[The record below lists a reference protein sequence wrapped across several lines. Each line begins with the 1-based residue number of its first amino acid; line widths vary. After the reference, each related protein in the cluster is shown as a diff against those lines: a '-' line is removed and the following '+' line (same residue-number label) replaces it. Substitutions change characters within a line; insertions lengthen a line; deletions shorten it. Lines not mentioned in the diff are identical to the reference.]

1 MQSCGEYRCI
11 RAVLSADGDRLCLDP
26 GDVEDNGSIL
36 DLSQRDSNL
45 AETPQHLRVDCMT
58 GKSAGFAPL
67 TAWRYVRPRSI
78 EIDPLLIS
86 PFEVGAEARGFNRL
100 ANAEE
105 ALGRYQGLVGAARRS
120 WAKDNEKDL
129 VEYIRAYVA
138 ALDWLFDPANKLE
151 ALAVFRKNLPNMSE
165 DLANKSYEIM
175 LHPTKGFTRRA
186 ELDVEGVQTV
196 LQLRSE
202 YAEPRKPLGEPAK
215 YYDLQYYNQV
225 RSR

>member
-1 MQSCGEYRCI
+1 LKPSEI
-11 RAVLSADGDRLCLDP
+11 EFV
-26 GDVEDNGSIL
+26 
-36 DLSQRDSNL
+36 
-45 AETPQHLRVDCMT
+45 
-58 GKSAGFAPL
+58 SAGGVMQRFQASL
-67 TAWRYVRPRSI
+67 EKKHAGT
-78 EIDPLLIS
+78 LLIS

-100 ANAEE
+100 ANADE

-215 YYDLQYYNQV
+215 YYDLQYYNQA